1 MQVIGKGNSSR
12 QPRARDITHKAVLLF
27 DHRDRGARPCA
38 MRYARGPLA
47 LSALSTLVSA
57 RARLLPAFILGGEVD
72 WTALRSLKPTGRQR
86 AAMASARAPRSCARP
101 ALDGRGRA
109 VQEGGAQ
116 LGSLSCARRF
126 FRCCDVSFL
135 RFRFAPA
142 PSAPLTAAAAEE
154 VAAAD
159 RAAAADCTDSSSRAR
174 RDVKRQVKRL
184 VKPRAAHSSSKAE
197 RARFG
202 ARAIAL

>member
-1 MQVIGKGNSSR
+1 MKR
-12 QPRARDITHKAVLLF
+12 QGPAQPEAHRPAARSGGQRT
-27 DHRDRGARPCA
+27 RP
-38 MRYARGPLA
+38 
-47 LSALSTLVSA
+47 TQ
-57 RARLLPAFILGGEVD
+57 
-72 WTALRSLKPTGRQR
+72 LRSST
-86 AAMASARAPRSCARP
+86 RP
-101 ALDGRGRA
+101 ALDRRGRA
-109 VQEGGAQ
+109 VQEGGTQ
-116 LGSLSCARRF
+116 LGSLNCARRF